1 MAQTVRNCSD
11 LGVNAQYIVKRLLA
25 NQDLLKLLYYTDKDP
40 LNHEDL
46 TEEQIKNEV
55 FEKLIK
61 ITPRVGPK
69 ETANSIVAIRIA
81 RGRGLAQNNEFKNV
95 VIGIEV
101 FVPMTQWII
110 KDTNLRPF
118 AIMGE
123 IQKSLNNKK
132 IEGLGKLTGGD
143 FDLNFLTEEISAY
156 EQIFSLT
163 SYD

>member
-1 MAQTVRNCSD
+1 MNVRNCTD
-11 LGVNAQYIVKRLLA
+11 IGVNAQYIVKRLLA
-25 NQDLLKLLYYTDKDP
+25 NQNLLKLLYYTDKDP
-40 LNHEDL
+40 LSHEDL
-46 TEEQIKNEV
+46 TQEQIQNEV

-61 ITPRVGPK
+61 IVPRVGPK
-69 ETANSIVAIRIA
+69 ETAHSIIAVRIA
-81 RGRGLAQNNEFKNV
+81 RARGLASNNEFKNV
-95 VIGIEV
+95 HISVEV

-123 IQKSLNNKK
+123 VQKSLNGKK

-143 FDLNFLTEEISAY
+143 FSLNFLTEEISAY
-156 EQIFSLT
+156 EQTFILT

>member
-1 MAQTVRNCSD
+1 MNVRNCKD
-11 LGVNAQYIVKRLLA
+11 IGVNAQYIVKRLLA
-25 NQDLLKLLYYTDKDP
+25 NQNLLKLLYYTDKDP
-40 LNHEDL
+40 LSHEDL
-46 TEEQIKNEV
+46 TEEQIQNEV

-61 ITPRVGPK
+61 IVPRVGPK
-69 ETANSIVAIRIA
+69 ETAHSIIALRIA
-81 RGRGLAQNNEFKNV
+81 RARGLASNSEFKNV
-95 VIGIEV
+95 MISVEV

-123 IQKSLNNKK
+123 VQESLNNKK

-143 FDLNFLTEEISAY
+143 FSLNFLTEEISAY
-156 EQIFSLT
+156 EQTFVLT

>member
-1 MAQTVRNCSD
+1 MTVRNCAD
-11 LGVNAQYIVKRLLA
+11 IGVNAQYIIKRLLA
-25 NQDLLKLLYYTDKDP
+25 NQNLLKLLYYTDKDP
-40 LNHEDL
+40 LSHEDL
-46 TEEQIKNEV
+46 TEEQIENEV
-55 FEKLIK
+55 FNKLIK
-61 ITPRVGPK
+61 IVPRVGPK
-69 ETANSIVAIRIA
+69 ETAHSLIAVRIA
-81 RGRGLAQNNEFKNV
+81 RARGLASNNEFKNV
-95 VIGIEV
+95 SISIEV

-143 FDLNFLTEEISAY
+143 FDLNFLTEEISSY
-156 EQIFSLT
+156 EQTFSLT

>member
-1 MAQTVRNCSD
+1 MGVRNCSD
-11 LGVNAQYIVKRLLA
+11 IGVNAQYIVKRLMA

-40 LNHEDL
+40 LSHEDL
-46 TEEQIKNEV
+46 TQEQIQNEI

-61 ITPRVGPK
+61 IVPRVGPK
-69 ETANSIVAIRIA
+69 ETAHSVVVVRIS
-81 RGRGLAQNNEFKNV
+81 RGRGLAANSEFKNV
-95 VIGIEV
+95 IISIET

-110 KDTNLRPF
+110 KGTNLRPF

-123 IQKSLNNKK
+123 IQKSLNDKK

-143 FDLNFLTEEISAY
+143 FDLNFLTEEISDY
-156 EQIFSLT
+156 EQTFSLT

>member
-1 MAQTVRNCSD
+1 MNVRNCAD
-11 LGVNAQYIVKRLLA
+11 IGINAQYIVKRLMA
-25 NQDLLKLLYYTDKDP
+25 NQNLLKLLYYTDKDP
-40 LNHEDL
+40 LSHEDL
-46 TEEQIKNEV
+46 TQEQIQNEI

-61 ITPRVGPK
+61 IVPRVGPK
-69 ETANSIVAIRIA
+69 ETAHSIIAIRIA
-81 RGRGLAQNNEFKNV
+81 RGRGIATNNEFKNV
-95 VIGIEV
+95 SISIEV

-132 IEGLGKLTGGD
+132 VEGLGKLVGGD
-143 FDLNFLTEEISAY
+143 FDLNFFFFFISAY
-156 EQIFSLT
+156 EQTFALT